1 MKNDKIL
8 RVGIVG
14 TGWIAEKAAITLNGL
29 YTCECHA
36 VASRT
41 EEKAKAFA
49 KTWGIAKAYGSY
61 SELIADSNV
70 DLVYVGTPHSH
81 HYDVT
86 KDAIMAGKPCLVE
99 KAFMAN
105 VRSNSANK

>member
-1 MKNDKIL
+1 MK
-8 RVGIVG
+8 VGIIG
-14 TGWIAEKAAITLNGL
+14 TGWIAEKAAITLGGL
-29 YTCECHA
+29 DQCEA
-36 VASRT
+36 YVVGSRT
-41 EEKAKAFA
+41 LATAEAFA
-49 KTWGIAKAYGSY
+49 KKWNIPRAYGSY

>member
-1 MKNDKIL
+1 MKRFI
-8 RVGIVG
+8 
-14 TGWIAEKAAITLNGL
+14 
-29 YTCECHA
+29 
-36 VASRT
+36 
-41 EEKAKAFA
+41 AFA
-49 KTWGIAKAYGSY
+49 V
-61 SELIADSNV
+61 IADSNM

-86 KDAIMAGKPCLVE
+86 KEAIIAGKPCLVE

>member
-1 MKNDKIL
+1 
-8 RVGIVG
+8 
-14 TGWIAEKAAITLNGL
+14 
-29 YTCECHA
+29 
-36 VASRT
+36 
-41 EEKAKAFA
+41 
-49 KTWGIAKAYGSY
+49 
-61 SELIADSNV
+61 V

-86 KDAIMAGKPCLVE
+86 KEAIMAGKPCLVE